1 MKTHRVCF
9 LVTHH
14 SDDMKCN
21 FSPRYYSKASNNH
34 QIGKNDHKVIKVRRK
49 MLRMLKKV
57 VVCWDILCRYAAVT
71 SAANRSIGS
80 TTGCTKVIRD
90 GRFG

>member
-21 FSPRYYSKASNNH
+21 FSPKYYSKASKNH

-57 VVCWDILCRYAAVT
+57 VVCWDILCRK
-71 SAANRSIGS
+71 SIHRFHNRLYKGH
-80 TTGCTKVIRD
+80 K
-90 GRFG
+90 GRPFG